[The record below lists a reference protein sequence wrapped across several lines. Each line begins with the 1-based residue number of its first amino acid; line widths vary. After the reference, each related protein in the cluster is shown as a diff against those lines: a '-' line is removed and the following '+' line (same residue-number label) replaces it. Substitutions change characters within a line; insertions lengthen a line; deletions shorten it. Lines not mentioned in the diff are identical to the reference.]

1 MTSPSAERPSGWEL
15 ALLGLA
21 LLLFLLLAASIAV
34 PAEED
39 AFIYYRYA
47 LHWAE
52 GHGLVFNLGDP
63 VEGFSSPLWMAL
75 LAALAGLG
83 LDLPRAAPVLG
94 LACGLATLAATH
106 GLARA
111 VGLSRLGRLAVVFA
125 LALSPLFVLWARSG
139 LETPFYS
146 LLLVLAARSYLA
158 APGSWRAGFAITP
171 VALGRPEG
179 ILLLPIVAA
188 DRLAG
193 RDLRGALRSVLPG
206 AALYGAYVAWRFSTY
221 HALQPN
227 TSVKIYPL
235 LVGRSTGQIAGYVL
249 AVGVLPFV
257 LPLLALPFRGE
268 GSGFRPE
275 SRRPLAFLF
284 SMVLVLSLFFNL
296 AAGGDYRPGFRYMVP
311 TLPHLLVAAWLAFE
325 MLARGE
331 SKTARL
337 LGSGPA
343 RALLCAALLAVPLA
357 ALVQSPPRP
366 AAWRQAREIWL
377 HPFADTSHWGV
388 GIARWVDANVPPG
401 SVVAFGQMGRVPY
414 YVAARGHRIAFIDTL
429 GLVDRQVAGIFRF
442 DQKARDLARR
452 MLAGESFGQAL
463 EGGRQRRAAL
473 LAENLLARRPDFILV
488 EAYFMDLAPMRA
500 LTASPGFA
508 AAYRRLGSLPAT
520 GAPYVWI
527 YARRVRPAPRPVL
540 SSLLWG
546 GVRHG
551 CRS

>member
-1 MTSPSAERPSGWEL
+1 MTSPSADRPSGWEL

-21 LLLFLLLAASIAV
+21 LLLFLLLAATVVV

-47 LHWAE
+47 LNWAE
-52 GHGLVFNLGDP
+52 GHGLVFNVGDP
-63 VEGFSSPLWMAL
+63 VEGFSSPLWMFL

-83 LDLPRAAPVLG
+83 FDLPRAAPVLG
-94 LACGLATLAATH
+94 LVCGLATLVATH

-111 VGLSRLGRLAVVFA
+111 AGLSRLGRLGVVFA

-146 LLLVLAARSYLA
+146 FLLVLAARSYLA
-158 APGSWRAGFAITP
+158 AQSAPSRWRQWRAGLAIAP
-171 VALGRPEG
+171 VTLGRPEG
-179 ILLLPIVAA
+179 VLLLPLVFA
-188 DRLAG
+188 DRLAD

-206 AALYGAYVAWRFSTY
+206 AVLYGAYLAWRFATY
-221 HALQPN
+221 RALQPN

-235 LVGRSTGQIAGYVL
+235 LVGRSTGQIAAYVL

-257 LPLLALPFRGE
+257 LPLLALLLPGD
-268 GSGFRPE
+268 G
-275 SRRPLAFLF
+275 SRRRIVFLF
-284 SMVLVLSLFFNL
+284 SMVLALSIFFNL
-296 AAGGDYRPGFRYMVP
+296 AAGGDYRPGFRYMIP

-325 MLARGE
+325 RLGT
-331 SKTARL
+331 SGTKTARFL
-337 LGSGPA
+337 VSAPA
-343 RALLCAALLAVPLA
+343 RALFCAALLAVPLA
-357 ALVQSPPRP
+357 ALAQSPPRP

-377 HPFADTSHWGV
+377 HPFADSSHWGV

-414 YVAARGHRIAFIDTL
+414 YVAARGHRVTFIDTL

-442 DQKARDLARR
+442 DRKARDLAGG

-463 EGGRQRRAAL
+463 ERGRQRRAAL

-488 EAYFMDLAPMRA
+488 EAYFEDLAPMRA

-508 AAYRRLGSLPAT
+508 AAYRRLGALPAR

-527 YARRVRPAPRPVL
+527 YARREEKPARTPALP
-540 SSLLWG
+540 G
-546 GVRHG
+546 T
-551 CRS
+551 